1 MANQENMIRVVTRA
15 AAAKRKATDENPNQ
29 NQQSAKHVSKKR
41 VVLGEISTNV
51 VGNPNLGVK
60 PVAVPV
66 PVGVSGGP
74 RGRLRKCSKPI
85 TSRPDTSTTTTTPE
99 EDVIEQKKGGFLD
112 DVDGDDDDPQMCAP
126 YVASIY
132 DYLRNMEKEEKR
144 RPVAD
149 YMQKVQK
156 DVSANMR
163 GILVD
168 WLVELAEEFKVVSDT
183 LYLTI
188 SHIDRYL
195 STKPINRQKLQLLG
209 VSAMLIASKYE
220 EIDPKPVEKF
230 CDMTE
235 NTYTKQEVVDMEA
248 DVLRCL
254 NYEMGNPTVKT
265 FLRKFT
271 RAAQGNSKIPNLQ
284 LEFLGYYLAELSLL
298 DYGCVKFLPSTV
310 AASVVFLAKLTV
322 QPKKHPWCSS
332 LQSYTGYK
340 PSDLKECVLRI
351 QDLQLDRRGASLVAV
366 RNKYKQH
373 KFKCVSLMS
382 SPPEIPASY
391 FDEVKER

>member
-1 MANQENMIRVVTRA
+1 MANQENCMRVTR
-15 AAAKRKATDENPNQ
+15 
-29 NQQSAKHVSKKR
+29 QSAKRRAAEAMSENPQHQPPANKRR
-41 VVLGEISTNV
+41 VVLGEIPSNIL
-51 VGNPNLGVK
+51 GNSSLRSCSEPR
-60 PVAVPV
+60 A
-66 PVGVSGGP
+66 
-74 RGRLRKCSKPI
+74 RGRSRKPAKPI
-85 TSRPDTSTTTTTPE
+85 SSSSIPASEKTPE
-99 EDVIEQKKGGFLD
+99 EDVVGVGKVANEHIDAGS
-112 DVDGDDDDPQMCAP
+112 DDPQMCGP
-126 YVASIY
+126 YVTGIY
-132 DYLRNMEKEEKR
+132 DYLRNMEQEEKR
-144 RPVAD
+144 RPLGE
-149 YMQKVQK
+149 YMQIIQK

-195 STKPINRQKLQLLG
+195 SLKPINRQKLQLLG

-235 NTYTKQEVVDMEA
+235 NTYTKQEVVDMEV
-248 DVLRCL
+248 DVLKTL
-254 NYEMGNPTVKT
+254 NYEMGNPTVKS
-265 FLRKFT
+265 FLRRFT
-271 RAAQGNSKIPNLQ
+271 RVAQGNSKTPNLQ

-298 DYGCVKFLPSTV
+298 DYGCVKFLPSMV
-310 AASVVFLAKLTV
+310 AASVIFLAKFTT
-322 QPKKHPWCSS
+322 QPKKHPWNSS

-351 QDLQLDRRGASLVAV
+351 QDLQLDRRGGSLVAV

-373 KFKCVSLMS
+373 KYKCVSTLA
-382 SPPEIPASY
+382 SPAEIPASY